1 VGSYILLFS
10 TNFIEIRAVANGK
23 LVQVIEGQDIKLL
36 YSGFTPED
44 KTVLIGM
51 KGDKD
56 DREGAS
62 YKIVDLV
69 ETQEIQ
75 TPSVNSTAEGLWDMW
90 DM

>member
-1 VGSYILLFS
+1 
-10 TNFIEIRAVANGK
+10 VASGK

-36 YSGFTPED
+36 YAGFASED
-44 KTVLIGM
+44 KTVLVGM

-56 DREGAS
+56 DEEGAS

-69 ETQEIQ
+69 ETQELQ
-75 TPSVNSTAEGLWDMW
+75 TPSTSSWRAMSTDELWDTW